1 VRENLFFLF
10 FNCPLHT
17 ALPALLAAQG
27 KPIVLL
33 AIDFD
38 PVAKRPAIA

>member
-1 VRENLFFLF
+1 VFLAVGTE
-10 FNCPLHT
+10 L
-17 ALPALLAAQG
+17 ALRAALLAAQG

-38 PVAKRPAIA
+38 PVARGYVASDHRR